1 MSEDNVDQP
10 EDAIDAEIVELI
22 EHDIDA
28 LVQERNEFKDIAL
41 RLQADFENYKSVLL
55 RICPM
60 KLIEQQGESQIRY
73 CQFLTHVKLHLR
85 TEQMVLNQFGLRSWR
100 LL

>member
-28 LVQERNEFKDIAL
+28 LVQE
-41 RLQADFENYKSVLL
+41 
-55 RICPM
+55 
-60 KLIEQQGESQIRY
+60 
-73 CQFLTHVKLHLR
+73 
-85 TEQMVLNQFGLRSWR
+85 
-100 LL
+100 